1 MLIVYLSPQPTALFD
16 YVDSVDGRNIARSGQ
31 ALAKDLPRLGSE
43 VVAIVPW
50 QVLAWHSVSLPPK
63 VGQRAQAVL
72 GSLLEDSCLQDPGE
86 LHLVL
91 SPLATS
97 SLRQGGQA
105 MVAAC
110 AKDWLRTALAPLVA
124 AGLRIQHLAPEVC
137 PSPNPDA
144 AQLYVLNDGAK
155 VQALLC
161 RHDSVWRLPQATAL
175 AAWEPISNKTLW
187 AEPSVADAAAGLS
200 DVQALLQAPQ
210 QRWLQASGNDWDLAQ
225 GEWAQSRGL
234 RGWRWLQEA
243 WRSLRF
249 DAAWQATRRGVMLLL
264 LVNVLGL
271 NLWAWRVQAEVAQ
284 QRQNLQQILTS
295 TFPKVKLVIDAPTQ
309 MRREVQ
315 ALQKNSAQPQ
325 DSDVDMMLQA
335 LSGPWPAGAVPSQI
349 DYRGG
354 DLRLTGLKPEALEAL
369 RQTYASDTRYRFEV
383 QASQAMLQAKG
394 TP

>member
-1 MLIVYLSPQPTALFD
+1 MLIVYLSPQPAHLFE
-16 YVDSVDGRNIARSGQ
+16 YVDSVDGRSVSRSGQ
-31 ALAKDLPRLGSE
+31 ALAKDLARLGSE
-43 VVAIVPW
+43 VVAVVPW
-50 QVLAWHSVSLPPK
+50 QVLAWHSLTLPPS
-63 VGQRAQAVL
+63 VGGRLNAVL
-72 GSLLEDSCLQDPGE
+72 GSLLEDSSLQDPND
-86 LHLVL
+86 LHVVL
-91 SPLATS
+91 SPLASTR
-97 SLRQGGQA
+97 LRQGGKA

-110 AKDWLRTALAPLVA
+110 AKEWLRTALSPLVA

-137 PSPNPDA
+137 PSPTPDA

-155 VQALLC
+155 LQALLC
-161 RHDSVWRLPQATAL
+161 RHDSVWRLPPAAAL
-175 AAWEPISNKTLW
+175 AAWASVNNKTLW

-200 DVQALLQAPQ
+200 DLPAYLQTPQ

-234 RGWRWLQEA
+234 RAWRWLQAA

-249 DAAWQATRRGVMLLL
+249 DSAWQATRRGVILLL

-284 QRQNLQQILTS
+284 QRQNIQQILTS

-309 MRREVQ
+309 MRRELQ

-335 LSGPWPAGAVPSQI
+335 LSASWPAGAVPTQI

-354 DLRLTGLKPEALEAL
+354 ALRLTGLKPEALEVL
-369 RQTYASDTRYRFEV
+369 RQTYASHAHYRFEV
-383 QASQAMLQAKG
+383 QGSQVVLQAKDQ
-394 TP
+394 P

>member
-16 YVDSVDGRNIARSGQ
+16 YVDSVDGRSVSRSGQ
-31 ALAKDLPRLGSE
+31 ALAKDLVRFGSE
-43 VVAIVPW
+43 VVAVVPW
-50 QVLAWHSVSLPPK
+50 QVLAWHSVSLPPN
-63 VGQRAQAVL
+63 VGGRLNAVL
-72 GSLLEDSCLQDPGE
+72 GSLLEDSCLQDPHD

-97 SLRQGGQA
+97 RLRQGGQT

-124 AGLRIQHLAPEVC
+124 AGLRIQNLAPEVC
-137 PSPNPDA
+137 PSPKSDA
-144 AQLYVLNDGAK
+144 AQLHVLNDGAK

-161 RHDSVWRLPQATAL
+161 RHDSVWRLPPAAAL
-175 AAWEPISNKTLW
+175 AAWAPVANKTLW
-187 AEPSVADAAAGLS
+187 AEPSVADDAAGLS
-200 DVQALLQAPQ
+200 DLPAYLQTPQ

-234 RGWRWLQEA
+234 RGWRWLQAA

-249 DAAWQATRRGVMLLL
+249 DPAWQATRRGLMLLL

-271 NLWAWRVQAEVAQ
+271 NLWAWRIQAEVAQ

-315 ALQKNSAQPQ
+315 ALQKNSAQAQ
-325 DSDVDMMLQA
+325 DSDVDVMLQA
-335 LSGPWPAGAVPSQI
+335 LSGPWPAGAVPTQI

-354 DLRLTGLKPEALEAL
+354 ALRLTGLKPEALEAL
-369 RQTYASDTRYRFEV
+369 QQTYASHARYRLEV
-383 QASQAMLQAKG
+383 QGSQVVLQAKEQ
-394 TP
+394 P

>member
-16 YVDSVDGRNIARSGQ
+16 YVDSVDGRSVSRSGQ
-31 ALAKDLPRLGSE
+31 ALAKDLSLIGTE

-50 QVLAWHSVSLPPK
+50 QVLAWHSLTLPPS
-63 VGQRAQAVL
+63 VGGRLNAVL
-72 GSLLEDSCLQDPGE
+72 GSLLEDSCLQDPSE

-97 SLRQGGQA
+97 RLRQGGQA
-105 MVAAC
+105 MVASC

-137 PSPNPDA
+137 PSPNPDT
-144 AQLYVLNDGAK
+144 AQLYLLNDGSKA
-155 VQALLC
+155 QALLC
-161 RHDSVWRLPQATAL
+161 QHDSVWRLPPAAAL
-175 AAWEPISNKTLW
+175 AAWEPVSNKTLW
-187 AEPSVADAAAGLS
+187 AEPSVAQAAAGLS
-200 DVQALLQAPQ
+200 DVQALLQSPQ

-225 GEWAQSRGL
+225 GEWAQSHVL
-234 RGWRWLQEA
+234 RGRRWLQAA

-249 DAAWQATRRGVMLLL
+249 DSAWQATRRGVALLL

-284 QRQNLQQILTS
+284 QRQNLQQLLTS
-295 TFPKVKLVIDAPTQ
+295 TFPKVKLVIDAPMQ

-315 ALQKNSAQPQ
+315 ALQKTSAQGQ

-335 LSGPWPAGAVPSQI
+335 LSGAWPAGAVPTHI

-354 DLRLTGLKPEALEAL
+354 ALRLTGLKPEVLDTL
-369 RQTYASDTRYRFEV
+369 RQAYANHARYRLEV
-383 QASQAMLQAKG
+383 QAGQVVMQAKES
-394 TP
+394 P

>member
-1 MLIVYLSPQPTALFD
+1 MLIVYLSVQPTALFD
-16 YVDSVDGRNIARSGQ
+16 FVDSVDGRSVSRSGQ
-31 ALAKDLPRLGSE
+31 ALAKDLVRLGSE
-43 VVAIVPW
+43 VVAVVPW
-50 QVLAWHSVSLPPK
+50 QVLAWHSLTLPPS
-63 VGQRAQAVL
+63 VGGRLNAVL
-72 GSLLEDSCLQDPGE
+72 GSLLEDSSLQDPND

-91 SPLATS
+91 SPLASTR
-97 SLRQGGQA
+97 LRQGGQA

-110 AKDWLRTALAPLVA
+110 AKEWLRTALSPLVA
-124 AGLRIQHLAPEVC
+124 AGLRIQRLAPEVC
-137 PSPNPDA
+137 PSPTPDA

-161 RHDSVWRLPQATAL
+161 RHDSVWRLPPAAAL
-175 AAWEPISNKTLW
+175 AAWAAINNKTLW

-200 DVQALLQAPQ
+200 DLPTCLQTPQ

-234 RGWRWLQEA
+234 RGWRWLQAA

-249 DAAWQATRRGVMLLL
+249 DPAWQATRRGVMLLL

-284 QRQNLQQILTS
+284 QRQNIQQILTN
-295 TFPKVKLVIDAPTQ
+295 TFPKVKLVIDAPAQ
-309 MRREVQ
+309 MRRELQ

-335 LSGPWPAGAVPSQI
+335 LSAPWPAGAVPTQI

-354 DLRLTGLKPEALEAL
+354 ALRLTGLKPEALEAL
-369 RQTYASDTRYRFEV
+369 RQTYANHAHYRFKV
-383 QASQAMLQAKG
+383 QGSQVVLQTKEQ
-394 TP
+394 P